1 MKLYYEIYK
10 IINKIIYFQIK
21 IIILSFYILAIRNMY
36 GGAVFKTVGNDTI
49 ATTGAVEVLIKTKWY
64 KATASIVDSHFGI
77 SLEDEQADGP
87 LALSMTQDAK
97 PPPISEELRT
107 IYIKKSVESP
117 DLGISIKGGR
127 ENRMPII
134 ISKIFKGK
142 AADKTGQLHVGDAI
156 LRYVFT
162 IISPI
167 SCFKNVSIPVD

>member
-1 MKLYYEIYK
+1 
-10 IINKIIYFQIK
+10 
-21 IIILSFYILAIRNMY
+21 
-36 GGAVFKTVGNDTI
+36 
-49 ATTGAVEVLIKTKWY
+49 
-64 KATASIVDSHFGI
+64 
-77 SLEDEQADGP
+77 
-87 LALSMTQDAK
+87 MTQDAK

-156 LRYVFT
+156 LRYVLN
-162 IISPI
+162 IISTI
-167 SCFKNVSIPVD
+167 SCFKTILWTKFFLST

>member
-1 MKLYYEIYK
+1 MILYL
-10 IINKIIYFQIK
+10 F
-21 IIILSFYILAIRNMY
+21 LAIRKMY

-49 ATTGAVEVLIKTKWY
+49 ATTGALEVLIKTKWY

-97 PPPISEELRT
+97 PPPITEEVRA
-107 IYIKKSVESP
+107 IHIKKGVDSS
-117 DLGISIKGGR
+117 DSSLGISIKGGR

-142 AADKTGQLHVGDAI
+142 AADQTEQLHVGDAI
-156 LRYVFT
+156 LR
-162 IISPI
+162 
-167 SCFKNVSIPVD
+167 

>member
-1 MKLYYEIYK
+1 
-10 IINKIIYFQIK
+10 
-21 IIILSFYILAIRNMY
+21 MY
-36 GGAVFKTVGNDTI
+36 GGAVFKNIGNDTI

-97 PPPISEELRT
+97 PPPITEELRT
-107 IYIKKSVESP
+107 IHIKKSVESP

-156 LRYVFT
+156 LRY
-162 IISPI
+162 
-167 SCFKNVSIPVD
+167 FKLLSKLSKLFSRILHRSLNAFKVSF

>member
-1 MKLYYEIYK
+1 
-10 IINKIIYFQIK
+10 
-21 IIILSFYILAIRNMY
+21 MY

-49 ATTGAVEVLIKTKWY
+49 ATTGALEVLIKTKWY

-97 PPPISEELRT
+97 PPPITEELRT
-107 IYIKKSVESP
+107 IHIKKSVESP

-142 AADKTGQLHVGDAI
+142 AADKTEQLHVGDAI
-156 LRYVFT
+156 IRYSNSLHSLVLGVKRITLNNKCKFE
-162 IISPI
+162 I
-167 SCFKNVSIPVD
+167 